1 MQKCPARPK
10 AEGGG
15 EPANRRD
22 EAVAMQPTIVRSP
35 FSRRRDS
42 SRRPRGAVALANE
55 HLTGVG
61 FDLPEVAPVL
71 EDYVEHDGVHDRL
84 RFAVGDFFVDD
95 LPEADVVV
103 IPE

>member
-1 MQKCPARPK
+1 MQ
-10 AEGGG
+10 
-15 EPANRRD
+15 
-22 EAVAMQPTIVRSP
+22 I
-35 FSRRRDS
+35 
-42 SRRPRGAVALANE
+42 ALANE

-61 FDLPEVAPVL
+61 FGLPEVAPVL